1 MKKFF
6 IQTILL
12 GLLCLFPQLA
22 GAYDFEQDGI
32 YYEIS
37 TSSPSEVTVVHSE
50 YTGSIII
57 PETVTNQGSTYT
69 VTKIAGK
76 AFSECTKLTSVTI
89 PNTVTTIGWC
99 AFGASPSLTSVI
111 IPNSVTSIGSAAF
124 TNCSAL
130 TSVTLPEGL
139 TKIGNSFFYNCTSLT
154 SVKIPSNV
162 TSIDAHAFRDCQNL
176 TSIEIPANVTEI
188 SNYAFD
194 GCSALTSIELGNKVT
209 YIGASAFEDCSKLS
223 IALIP
228 YNITM
233 IANSTFR
240 NCSNLSYITLYDRI
254 TSIGASAFEGCS
266 ALTSIEI
273 PDSVTSIG
281 ASAFAG
287 CSGLTS
293 IEIPGSVTSI
303 DASAFAGC
311 SAIKELIIA
320 DNNTTLSLNG
330 DSFNGTAIESLYLG
344 RNIDDS
350 FYNLSKLKEVT
361 IGKNVTIIGT
371 STFNNCSA
379 LTTVKISNGTKWSET
394 LNFYSIPT
402 LTEFIVDENNNDFS
416 TNEGVLLN
424 NTGTTLLSVPC
435 TKSGS
440 YKIPDGVTTINESA
454 FCNCSQLTSLE
465 IPESVATI
473 GESAFLNC
481 SGLTSI
487 KILGNR
493 ITTIEESAFK
503 GCSGLTSIE
512 IPRSITT
519 IGKSAFLNC
528 SGLTSIKI
536 LGNIMTT
543 IGESAFEGC
552 SGLTSIEI
560 PRSITTI
567 GKSAFLNCSGLT
579 SIKILGNIMTTIGE
593 SAFEG
598 CSGLTSIEIPG
609 SVATIGEFAFKGCS
623 NLKKLTLAPGNT
635 TLSLIKDVFYETS
648 IESLSLGRNINGIS
662 NNLSKLK
669 ELIIANNVPTTIY
682 EFRYC
687 PDLTSVII
695 SSNVTSVK
703 NLDFYSIPS
712 LTEFIVDENNNDFS
726 TNEGVLLNNSGTTL
740 LSAPCAK
747 NGSYKIPDGVTTINE
762 SAFRNCSQLTSLEIP
777 ESVATIGKSAF
788 EGCSGLTSI
797 EIPGNVTK
805 INNDAFAGCSALTS
819 IEIPGNVTSIGSSA
833 FAGCSGLTS
842 IEIPGNVT
850 SIGSSAFA
858 GCSGLTSIEIPGN
871 VTSIGSS
878 AFAGCSGLK
887 ELVIADGDEMLYMY
901 SSFDGTTIESLYLGR
916 NIYGSFKNW
925 DTLKKVS
932 IGNEVTAIGES
943 AFKDCSGLTSIEIP
957 ESVTSI
963 GAAAFEGCSAL
974 KEVILAVSST
984 TLSLEDNT
992 FSGTAIE
999 SLYLGRNISGS
1010 FKNWIELKELTIGSR
1025 LTTID
1030 KSTFEGCIGL
1040 TTVRIAN
1047 NVRWI
1052 ETLNF
1057 YYIPS
1062 FSEFIVDKGNYYIS
1076 SIDGVL
1082 FDITGTT
1089 LLAFPRCKSGSYKI
1103 PDGVTKI
1110 KESAF
1115 RNCNGL
1121 TSLEI
1126 PSSVTSIGVWAFKDC
1141 STLKDLIISDSN
1153 TALTGE
1159 DSNFNESSL
1168 ETIYLGRD
1176 INISF
1181 SGQSNLEELTIGSKV
1196 TAINESAFAGCT
1208 GLTSLIIPDNVTSIN
1223 SKAFIGCTKISN
1235 ITLGKGLKQIGY
1247 SAFST
1252 CTAVTTIDIPDSVS
1266 ILGDY
1271 AFAFCNGLHTIT
1283 LGCGLKEIGRSAF
1296 ENCTDLKTI
1305 LCRATTPP
1313 TCKALCF
1320 NNVDKA
1326 QCYLLIPFGAGNAY
1340 KTANEWKDFFLISG
1354 IKENVLDNKDKIV
1367 MYKLNGKIRIDNVA
1381 PETPIAIFSSDGKL
1395 VYNGKTT
1402 QEPLEINLPEGHLYI
1417 VKCADKAEK
1426 IIL

>member
-560 PRSITTI
+560 P
-567 GKSAFLNCSGLT
+567 
-579 SIKILGNIMTTIGE
+579 
-593 SAFEG
+593 
-598 CSGLTSIEIPG
+598 G

-805 INNDAFAGCSALTS
+805 INNDAFAGCSA
-819 IEIPGNVTSIGSSA
+819 
-833 FAGCSGLTS
+833 
-842 IEIPGNVT
+842 
-850 SIGSSAFA
+850 
-858 GCSGLTSIEIPGN
+858 LTSIEIPGN

>member
-1 MKKFF
+1 M
-6 IQTILL
+6 
-12 GLLCLFPQLA
+12 
-22 GAYDFEQDGI
+22 
-32 YYEIS
+32 
-37 TSSPSEVTVVHSE
+37 
-50 YTGSIII
+50 
-57 PETVTNQGSTYT
+57 
-69 VTKIAGK
+69 
-76 AFSECTKLTSVTI
+76 
-89 PNTVTTIGWC
+89 
-99 AFGASPSLTSVI
+99 
-111 IPNSVTSIGSAAF
+111 
-124 TNCSAL
+124 
-130 TSVTLPEGL
+130 
-139 TKIGNSFFYNCTSLT
+139 
-154 SVKIPSNV
+154 
-162 TSIDAHAFRDCQNL
+162 
-176 TSIEIPANVTEI
+176 
-188 SNYAFD
+188 
-194 GCSALTSIELGNKVT
+194 
-209 YIGASAFEDCSKLS
+209 
-223 IALIP
+223 
-228 YNITM
+228 
-233 IANSTFR
+233 
-240 NCSNLSYITLYDRI
+240 
-254 TSIGASAFEGCS
+254 
-266 ALTSIEI
+266 
-273 PDSVTSIG
+273 
-281 ASAFAG
+281 
-287 CSGLTS
+287 
-293 IEIPGSVTSI
+293 
-303 DASAFAGC
+303 
-311 SAIKELIIA
+311 
-320 DNNTTLSLNG
+320 
-330 DSFNGTAIESLYLG
+330 
-344 RNIDDS
+344 
-350 FYNLSKLKEVT
+350 
-361 IGKNVTIIGT
+361 
-371 STFNNCSA
+371 
-379 LTTVKISNGTKWSET
+379 
-394 LNFYSIPT
+394 
-402 LTEFIVDENNNDFS
+402 
-416 TNEGVLLN
+416 
-424 NTGTTLLSVPC
+424 
-435 TKSGS
+435 
-440 YKIPDGVTTINESA
+440 
-454 FCNCSQLTSLE
+454 
-465 IPESVATI
+465 
-473 GESAFLNC
+473 
-481 SGLTSI
+481 
-487 KILGNR
+487 
-493 ITTIEESAFK
+493 
-503 GCSGLTSIE
+503 
-512 IPRSITT
+512 
-519 IGKSAFLNC
+519 
-528 SGLTSIKI
+528 
-536 LGNIMTT
+536 
-543 IGESAFEGC
+543 
-552 SGLTSIEI
+552 
-560 PRSITTI
+560 
-567 GKSAFLNCSGLT
+567 
-579 SIKILGNIMTTIGE
+579 
-593 SAFEG
+593 
-598 CSGLTSIEIPG
+598 
-609 SVATIGEFAFKGCS
+609 
-623 NLKKLTLAPGNT
+623 
-635 TLSLIKDVFYETS
+635 
-648 IESLSLGRNINGIS
+648 
-662 NNLSKLK
+662 
-669 ELIIANNVPTTIY
+669 
-682 EFRYC
+682 
-687 PDLTSVII
+687 
-695 SSNVTSVK
+695 
-703 NLDFYSIPS
+703 
-712 LTEFIVDENNNDFS
+712 
-726 TNEGVLLNNSGTTL
+726 
-740 LSAPCAK
+740 
-747 NGSYKIPDGVTTINE
+747 
-762 SAFRNCSQLTSLEIP
+762 
-777 ESVATIGKSAF
+777 
-788 EGCSGLTSI
+788 
-797 EIPGNVTK
+797 
-805 INNDAFAGCSALTS
+805 
-819 IEIPGNVTSIGSSA
+819 
-833 FAGCSGLTS
+833 
-842 IEIPGNVT
+842 
-850 SIGSSAFA
+850 
-858 GCSGLTSIEIPGN
+858 
-871 VTSIGSS
+871 
-878 AFAGCSGLK
+878 
-887 ELVIADGDEMLYMY
+887 
-901 SSFDGTTIESLYLGR
+901 
-916 NIYGSFKNW
+916 
-925 DTLKKVS
+925 
-932 IGNEVTAIGES
+932 
-943 AFKDCSGLTSIEIP
+943 
-957 ESVTSI
+957 
-963 GAAAFEGCSAL
+963 
-974 KEVILAVSST
+974 ILAVSST

>member
-560 PRSITTI
+560 P
-567 GKSAFLNCSGLT
+567 
-579 SIKILGNIMTTIGE
+579 
-593 SAFEG
+593 
-598 CSGLTSIEIPG
+598 G

-805 INNDAFAGCSALTS
+805 INNDAFAGCSA
-819 IEIPGNVTSIGSSA
+819 
-833 FAGCSGLTS
+833 LTS

>member
-1 MKKFF
+1 
-6 IQTILL
+6 
-12 GLLCLFPQLA
+12 
-22 GAYDFEQDGI
+22 
-32 YYEIS
+32 
-37 TSSPSEVTVVHSE
+37 
-50 YTGSIII
+50 
-57 PETVTNQGSTYT
+57 
-69 VTKIAGK
+69 
-76 AFSECTKLTSVTI
+76 
-89 PNTVTTIGWC
+89 
-99 AFGASPSLTSVI
+99 
-111 IPNSVTSIGSAAF
+111 
-124 TNCSAL
+124 
-130 TSVTLPEGL
+130 
-139 TKIGNSFFYNCTSLT
+139 
-154 SVKIPSNV
+154 
-162 TSIDAHAFRDCQNL
+162 
-176 TSIEIPANVTEI
+176 
-188 SNYAFD
+188 
-194 GCSALTSIELGNKVT
+194 
-209 YIGASAFEDCSKLS
+209 
-223 IALIP
+223 
-228 YNITM
+228 
-233 IANSTFR
+233 
-240 NCSNLSYITLYDRI
+240 
-254 TSIGASAFEGCS
+254 
-266 ALTSIEI
+266 
-273 PDSVTSIG
+273 
-281 ASAFAG
+281 
-287 CSGLTS
+287 
-293 IEIPGSVTSI
+293 
-303 DASAFAGC
+303 
-311 SAIKELIIA
+311 
-320 DNNTTLSLNG
+320 
-330 DSFNGTAIESLYLG
+330 
-344 RNIDDS
+344 
-350 FYNLSKLKEVT
+350 
-361 IGKNVTIIGT
+361 
-371 STFNNCSA
+371 
-379 LTTVKISNGTKWSET
+379 
-394 LNFYSIPT
+394 
-402 LTEFIVDENNNDFS
+402 
-416 TNEGVLLN
+416 
-424 NTGTTLLSVPC
+424 
-435 TKSGS
+435 
-440 YKIPDGVTTINESA
+440 
-454 FCNCSQLTSLE
+454 
-465 IPESVATI
+465 
-473 GESAFLNC
+473 
-481 SGLTSI
+481 
-487 KILGNR
+487 
-493 ITTIEESAFK
+493 
-503 GCSGLTSIE
+503 
-512 IPRSITT
+512 
-519 IGKSAFLNC
+519 
-528 SGLTSIKI
+528 
-536 LGNIMTT
+536 
-543 IGESAFEGC
+543 
-552 SGLTSIEI
+552 
-560 PRSITTI
+560 
-567 GKSAFLNCSGLT
+567 
-579 SIKILGNIMTTIGE
+579 
-593 SAFEG
+593 
-598 CSGLTSIEIPG
+598 
-609 SVATIGEFAFKGCS
+609 
-623 NLKKLTLAPGNT
+623 
-635 TLSLIKDVFYETS
+635 
-648 IESLSLGRNINGIS
+648 
-662 NNLSKLK
+662 
-669 ELIIANNVPTTIY
+669 
-682 EFRYC
+682 
-687 PDLTSVII
+687 
-695 SSNVTSVK
+695 
-703 NLDFYSIPS
+703 
-712 LTEFIVDENNNDFS
+712 
-726 TNEGVLLNNSGTTL
+726 
-740 LSAPCAK
+740 
-747 NGSYKIPDGVTTINE
+747 
-762 SAFRNCSQLTSLEIP
+762 
-777 ESVATIGKSAF
+777 
-788 EGCSGLTSI
+788 
-797 EIPGNVTK
+797 
-805 INNDAFAGCSALTS
+805 
-819 IEIPGNVTSIGSSA
+819 
-833 FAGCSGLTS
+833 
-842 IEIPGNVT
+842 
-850 SIGSSAFA
+850 
-858 GCSGLTSIEIPGN
+858 
-871 VTSIGSS
+871 
-878 AFAGCSGLK
+878 
-887 ELVIADGDEMLYMY
+887 MLYMY
-901 SSFDGTTIESLYLGR
+901 SSFDGTSIESLYLGR

-932 IGNEVTAIGES
+932 IGNEVTVIGES

-1030 KSTFEGCIGL
+1030 KSTFEGCTGL

-1126 PSSVTSIGVWAFKDC
+1126 PSSVTSIGEWAFKDC

-1296 ENCTDLKTI
+1296 ENCTDLKII

>member
-465 IPESVATI
+465 IPRKRCNDRRI
-473 GESAFLNC
+473 GFPKLL
-481 SGLTSI
+481 GL
-487 KILGNR
+487 
-493 ITTIEESAFK
+493 
-503 GCSGLTSIE
+503 
-512 IPRSITT
+512 
-519 IGKSAFLNC
+519 
-528 SGLTSIKI
+528 
-536 LGNIMTT
+536 
-543 IGESAFEGC
+543 
-552 SGLTSIEI
+552 
-560 PRSITTI
+560 
-567 GKSAFLNCSGLT
+567 
-579 SIKILGNIMTTIGE
+579 
-593 SAFEG
+593 
-598 CSGLTSIEIPG
+598 
-609 SVATIGEFAFKGCS
+609 
-623 NLKKLTLAPGNT
+623 
-635 TLSLIKDVFYETS
+635 
-648 IESLSLGRNINGIS
+648 
-662 NNLSKLK
+662 
-669 ELIIANNVPTTIY
+669 
-682 EFRYC
+682 
-687 PDLTSVII
+687 DLH
-695 SSNVTSVK
+695 K
-703 NLDFYSIPS
+703 N
-712 LTEFIVDENNNDFS
+712 
-726 TNEGVLLNNSGTTL
+726 
-740 LSAPCAK
+740 
-747 NGSYKIPDGVTTINE
+747 
-762 SAFRNCSQLTSLEIP
+762 
-777 ESVATIGKSAF
+777 
-788 EGCSGLTSI
+788 
-797 EIPGNVTK
+797 
-805 INNDAFAGCSALTS
+805 
-819 IEIPGNVTSIGSSA
+819 
-833 FAGCSGLTS
+833 
-842 IEIPGNVT
+842 
-850 SIGSSAFA
+850 
-858 GCSGLTSIEIPGN
+858 
-871 VTSIGSS
+871 
-878 AFAGCSGLK
+878 
-887 ELVIADGDEMLYMY
+887 
-901 SSFDGTTIESLYLGR
+901 
-916 NIYGSFKNW
+916 
-925 DTLKKVS
+925 
-932 IGNEVTAIGES
+932 
-943 AFKDCSGLTSIEIP
+943 
-957 ESVTSI
+957 
-963 GAAAFEGCSAL
+963 
-974 KEVILAVSST
+974 
-984 TLSLEDNT
+984 
-992 FSGTAIE
+992 
-999 SLYLGRNISGS
+999 
-1010 FKNWIELKELTIGSR
+1010 SR
-1025 LTTID
+1025 
-1030 KSTFEGCIGL
+1030 
-1040 TTVRIAN
+1040 
-1047 NVRWI
+1047 
-1052 ETLNF
+1052 
-1057 YYIPS
+1057 
-1062 FSEFIVDKGNYYIS
+1062 
-1076 SIDGVL
+1076 
-1082 FDITGTT
+1082 
-1089 LLAFPRCKSGSYKI
+1089 
-1103 PDGVTKI
+1103 
-1110 KESAF
+1110 
-1115 RNCNGL
+1115 
-1121 TSLEI
+1121 
-1126 PSSVTSIGVWAFKDC
+1126 
-1141 STLKDLIISDSN
+1141 
-1153 TALTGE
+1153 
-1159 DSNFNESSL
+1159 
-1168 ETIYLGRD
+1168 
-1176 INISF
+1176 
-1181 SGQSNLEELTIGSKV
+1181 
-1196 TAINESAFAGCT
+1196 
-1208 GLTSLIIPDNVTSIN
+1208 
-1223 SKAFIGCTKISN
+1223 
-1235 ITLGKGLKQIGY
+1235 
-1247 SAFST
+1247 
-1252 CTAVTTIDIPDSVS
+1252 
-1266 ILGDY
+1266 
-1271 AFAFCNGLHTIT
+1271 
-1283 LGCGLKEIGRSAF
+1283 
-1296 ENCTDLKTI
+1296 
-1305 LCRATTPP
+1305 
-1313 TCKALCF
+1313 
-1320 NNVDKA
+1320 
-1326 QCYLLIPFGAGNAY
+1326 
-1340 KTANEWKDFFLISG
+1340 
-1354 IKENVLDNKDKIV
+1354 
-1367 MYKLNGKIRIDNVA
+1367 
-1381 PETPIAIFSSDGKL
+1381 
-1395 VYNGKTT
+1395 
-1402 QEPLEINLPEGHLYI
+1402 
-1417 VKCADKAEK
+1417 
-1426 IIL
+1426 